1 MELPPGDGTLAGRG
15 EAGVEALAPLQEA
28 YAAAFWQ
35 ALRAARR
42 RERAAALTL
51 AGPHRDDLQFL
62 VAGRDMRLFGS
73 RGQQRTVALAVKM
86 AEVAVMQAQTGQRP
100 ILLLDDVMSELDAT
114 RRQYLLRLLDGS
126 SQALVTTTDWEDFSP
141 AFRAQVH
148 CLQVARGQITPVAE

>member
-1 MELPPGDGTLAGRG
+1 
-15 EAGVEALAPLQEA
+15 
-28 YAAAFWQ
+28 
-35 ALRAARR
+35 
-42 RERAAALTL
+42 
-51 AGPHRDDLQFL
+51 
-62 VAGRDMRLFGS
+62 
-73 RGQQRTVALAVKM
+73 M